1 MNRLRNLGFQ
11 ESIETQKMKSN
22 QKSDHEGYSLIQV
35 IGISSR
41 VHLFEILTFRMLNRD
56 SWVKVTPPVAD
67 FGEVDSNTVNE
78 LKLTVQNIRPEAIK
92 AGHALYILV

>member
-1 MNRLRNLGFQ
+1 MW
-11 ESIETQKMKSN
+11 
-22 QKSDHEGYSLIQV
+22 
-35 IGISSR
+35 
-41 VHLFEILTFRMLNRD
+41 NRD

-92 AGHALYILV
+92 ARVIH